1 MRFLSPARPT
11 VRPLSAV
18 APTSSAPAHAPD
30 QRRADRGA
38 APPTGAFSTVRVNAY
53 ALQAGDV
60 LIGIPGMPRRTVA
73 QVVARVAQDRV
84 DCLIDT
90 GLALVPQR
98 IDTVN
103 MLVTV
108 TGGPTLLAAHLNPE
122 HVEHSLAGFAPVY
135 RPPVP
140 ELS

>member
-1 MRFLSPARPT
+1 M
-11 VRPLSAV
+11 
-18 APTSSAPAHAPD
+18 
-30 QRRADRGA
+30 
-38 APPTGAFSTVRVNAY
+38 RVNAY

-108 TGGPTLLAAHLNPE
+108 TGGPTLLAAHLHPE
-122 HVEHSLAGFAPVY
+122 FVEHNLAGFPPVY